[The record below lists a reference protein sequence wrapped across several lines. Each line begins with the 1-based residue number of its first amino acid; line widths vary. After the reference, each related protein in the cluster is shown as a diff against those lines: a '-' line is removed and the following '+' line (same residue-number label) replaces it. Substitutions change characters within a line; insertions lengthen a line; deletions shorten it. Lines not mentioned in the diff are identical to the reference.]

1 MKLGWKQIEPFL
13 KKPDDAVRAVLVYG
27 PDDGLMRERARQLGL
42 TVVKD
47 LNDPFN
53 VSVLSAD
60 ILASDPARLSAEA
73 NAISMMGGKRLVR
86 IEDGRDAIAPALKDY
101 LASPNGQALV
111 VIEAGE
117 LTTRSA
123 LRLLCEKAANAA
135 ALPCYVEDERGVA
148 QVIRSMLQ
156 DSGYTAAPDALAWL
170 AANTAGNRA
179 RVRAE
184 AEKLITYMGANKQIA
199 FDDVLAACGAA
210 GEKSFDDLVYAAG
223 GGNAGGALESYAHL
237 LAEGV
242 PAVTIARVLQNHFRR
257 LHLARARME
266 GGEAPD
272 QIMKTLSPPV
282 FFKQEAAFR
291 AQMNRWSLPALE
303 KIMARLMALE
313 ADCKKTATPA
323 ETLCSQAI
331 LAIGSTK

>member
-13 KKPDDAVRAVLVYG
+13 KKPDETIRAVLVYG
-27 PDDGLMRERARQLGL
+27 PDGGLMRERSRQLGL

-53 VSVLSAD
+53 VSVLSSD
-60 ILASDPARLSAEA
+60 IVAEDPARLSAEA

-86 IEDGRDAIAPALKDY
+86 VEDGRDAITPALKDY
-101 LASPNGQALV
+101 LANPNDRALI

-156 DSGYTAAPDALAWL
+156 ESGYTAAPDALSWL
-170 AANTAGNRA
+170 AANTAGDRA

-184 AEKLITYMGANKQIA
+184 TEKLITYMGANRQIT

-223 GGNAGGALESYAHL
+223 GGNPGAALESYRHL
-237 LAEGV
+237 LAEGI

-257 LHLARARME
+257 LHIARARME
-266 GGEAPD
+266 NGEMPD

-291 AQMNRWSLPALE
+291 AQINRWTLASLE
-303 KIMARLMALE
+303 RIMSRLTALE
-313 ADCKKTATPA
+313 AQCKQTAIPA
-323 ETLCSQAI
+323 ETLCAQAI
-331 LAIGSTK
+331 LAVGMR

>member
-13 KKPDDAVRAVLVYG
+13 KKPDDAARVILVYG
-27 PDDGLMRERARQLGL
+27 PDDGLMRERVKQLGL
-42 TVVKD
+42 TIVRD

-53 VSVLSAD
+53 VSILSAD

-73 NAISMMGGKRLVR
+73 NAISMVGGKRLVR
-86 IEDGRDAIAPALKDY
+86 IEDGRDAIAPAVKEY
-101 LASPNGQALV
+101 LANPNDQALV

-117 LTTRSA
+117 LNTRSA
-123 LRLLCEKAANAA
+123 LRILCEKAANAA

-148 QVIRSMLQ
+148 NVIRSMLQ
-156 DSGYTAAPDALAWL
+156 DSGYVAAPDALSWL

-184 AEKLITYMGANKQIA
+184 VEKLVTYMGANRQIA

-210 GEKSFDDLVYAAG
+210 GEKSFDDLVFATG
-223 GGNAGGALESYAHL
+223 GGNPGAALESYTHL
-237 LAEGV
+237 LAEGI

-266 GGEAPD
+266 NGEMPD
-272 QIMKTLSPPV
+272 QILKTLSPPV

-291 AQMNRWSLPALE
+291 TQMNRWSLPVLE
-303 KIMARLMALE
+303 KIMGRLLTLE
-313 ADCKKTATPA
+313 ADCKKTAMPA

-331 LAIGSTK
+331 LAMANIK